1 MQERS
6 LVPEGGFV
14 PFNQRE
20 GSPTSTAL
28 FYKVGT
34 AQGVPFPMAFLTPAP
49 SLFAAAGAASA
60 GPPWLS
66 PFLRVGGPWLSLFT
80 DLFLAVLA
88 LHCCEGF
95 SLAVESGV
103 HSLAVVCRLLIAV
116 ASCMQRGV

>member
-34 AQGVPFPMAFLTPAP
+34 AQGVAFSYGILD
-49 SLFAAAGAASA
+49 SSA
-60 GPPWLS
+60 LLVCSCRSSQCWAPWLF

-116 ASCMQRGV
+116 ASCVQRGL